1 MTGMILLAE
10 FHQPS
15 EAKHKHV
22 AVIEGPID
30 VTVRVDGTKT
40 FCLVAVVVGVEW
52 TMPHEHG
59 RETLPTILNLDAFF
73 ISQRIYR
80 YIIRLL

>member
-10 FHQPS
+10 VHLPS

-22 AVIEGPID
+22 AAIEGPID

-40 FCLVAVVVGVEW
+40 F
-52 TMPHEHG
+52 
-59 RETLPTILNLDAFF
+59 
-73 ISQRIYR
+73 
-80 YIIRLL
+80 